1 MFDRLKSL
9 LGVATKSDEQNVDLF
24 VNDNKATHGIELGHH
39 LKIEYPILSLY
50 DDLEFD
56 IGEPMKKVTG
66 ISMNND
72 SGSKSFRAYTEDDC
86 FLQFDYFG
94 EDKVENLN
102 QITIMQYQLDD
113 GDEFLVYTPEELE
126 SFSEFD
132 FENGINEQLQKAE
145 KWKQVIDFDKTFE
158 FRGNTYHRF
167 NDLTMG
173 GIEVVELVDDEIN
186 AIDNNFSVFVRE
198 MSDDLNEVLFVNAE
212 QQLVVNEQNEIVERS
227 NSMTVSIALGVTLTH
242 SSITV
247 NRYKGN

>member
-1 MFDRLKSL
+1 MFDRIKSL
-9 LGVATKSDEQNVDLF
+9 LGMATQSDEPSVDLF
-24 VNDNKATHGIELGHH
+24 ANDNKATHGIELGHN

-50 DDLEFD
+50 DDLEFNLS
-56 IGEPMKKVTG
+56 EPTKKVTG
-66 ISMNND
+66 ISVSND
-72 SGSKSFRAYTEDDC
+72 SGNKSFRAYTEDDC
-86 FLQFDYFG
+86 FLQFDFFG
-94 EDKVENLN
+94 DDKVENLS

-126 SFSEFD
+126 SFSESD
-132 FENGINEQLQKAE
+132 FENGINDQLARAE

-158 FRGNTYHRF
+158 FRGHTYHRF
-167 NDLTMG
+167 NDLTLG

-212 QQLVVNEQNEIVERS
+212 QGLVIDDQNEITERS
-227 NSMTVSIALGVTLTH
+227 NSMTVSISLGVTLTH

-247 NRYKGN
+247 NRYTGK